1 MKQKKYK
8 IKIESSLKHQPKVS
22 NVNYN
27 WVIKI
32 VLATFLIS
40 LVFSSFSEAIIT
52 NVSGYIGIV
61 VIFLFIFIGA
71 LFDMIG
77 VAVAS
82 SDEKPFHSMSAKR
95 VRGSK
100 MAVTLIRNAPK
111 VSSFCNDVIGDISG
125 IVSGSA
131 GVTIA
136 IKISNMMDIDI
147 ILTTLIVTSLIAAL
161 TIGTKALGKSFAINK
176 SNYIVYEFAKL
187 LSFFYKE
194 KK

>member
-8 IKIESSLKHQPKVS
+8 VKIESSLKKQTKVS

-52 NVSGYIGIV
+52 NVSGYIGIA